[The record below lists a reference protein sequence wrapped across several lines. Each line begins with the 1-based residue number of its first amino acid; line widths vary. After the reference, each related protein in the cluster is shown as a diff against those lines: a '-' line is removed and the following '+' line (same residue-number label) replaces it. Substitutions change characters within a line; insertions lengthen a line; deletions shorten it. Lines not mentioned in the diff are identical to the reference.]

1 MLKVNHIKKSFKQ
14 NTVLEDINLEMNKKE
29 NIRKYK

>member
-14 NTVLEDINLEMNKKE
+14 NTNVDPVSRTLNKKVLK
-29 NIRKYK
+29 ID